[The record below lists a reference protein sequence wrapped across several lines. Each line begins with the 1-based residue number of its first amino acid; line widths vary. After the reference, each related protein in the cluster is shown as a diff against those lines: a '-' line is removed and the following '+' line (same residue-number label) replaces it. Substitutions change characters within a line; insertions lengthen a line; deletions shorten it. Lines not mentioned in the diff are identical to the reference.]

1 MSIAIVGIGN
11 ILLRDEGVGV
21 YVIDRLREEYTF
33 TPEIDLIDGGT
44 KGLDLIPFIED
55 KERLIFIDAVDFKK
69 EPGYVDVLEKSEI
82 PSIMHSK
89 LSVHHIGLGE
99 VLLALSMME
108 KKVKEIVLIGVQP
121 LSIETGLELT
131 DVIKEKTRLIIDNI
145 IDRLKN
151 WDVKVIKKK

>member
-21 YVIDRLREEYTF
+21 YVINRLREEYTF

-55 KERLIFIDAVDFKK
+55 KERLIFVDAVDFKK
-69 EPGYVDVLEKSEI
+69 EPGYVGILEDGEI

-99 VLLALSMME
+99 VILALSMME
-108 KKVKEIVLIGVQP
+108 RKVKEIVLIGVQP
-121 LSIETGLELT
+121 LSIETGLELS
-131 DVIKEKTRLIIDNI
+131 DVIKEKTGLIIDNI
-145 IDRLKN
+145 IHRLKDWN
-151 WDVKVIKKK
+151 VKVIKK